1 MARKEYDFSGFTG
14 VEARNAMK
22 VEVKRGDTFSVAVE
36 ADDQALG
43 DVNVTMFN
51 NMLTAKLEARWG
63 HIGMIFK
70 GRSSPKLLV
79 TMPDTPVAGTGRRQ
93 PRGDFRFYRPRN
105 LPGDTVRGQFAYGGR
120 LRQADETGRGAP
132 LLTSNSAA
140 APTAQISNLSAASNA
155 NLEKMT
161 VGDARIK
168 LGGAASMTI
177 DVTGKLDAAVSGAS
191 NLKWLGTPTLGD
203 VRITGASSFSK
214 KS

>member
-70 GRSSPKLLV
+70 GMSSPKLLV
-79 TMPDTPVAGTGRRQ
+79 TMPDIRS
-93 PRGDFRFYRPRN
+93 
-105 LPGDTVRGQFAYGGR
+105 LE
-120 LRQADETGRGAP
+120 L
-132 LLTSNSAA
+132 AA
-140 APTAQISNLSAASNA
+140 ASRGEISGFTGLESFQATLAGASSLTGDVSAKQMKLEGGAASHFELSGKADSADIELSAASNG